1 MNESKIDLTDR
12 LRREGRWAEASKFK
26 DTALV
31 DFRAS
36 GMKRD
41 EAGVAAWA
49 ATAEAYPPLPVAAA
63 DPPEAGVSGLGDL
76 PADWPVLPANATLQ
90 ADVSWVIANRLLV
103 RDGDRVDLARALAP
117 APSYAALS
125 WLETSILFPA
135 KFADISVKA
144 TSQQADEH
152 EHVQRERLAIDEIRS
167 LLAEM
172 VDDDSSLS
180 V

>member
-63 DPPEAGVSGLGDL
+63 APPEAGVSGLGDL

-90 ADVSWVIANRLLV
+90 ADVSWVIANRLSV
-103 RDGDRVDLARALAP
+103 RDGEGVDLGRALSP
-117 APSYAALS
+117 APSHAALS
-125 WLETSILFPA
+125 WLETSILFPS

-144 TSQQADEH
+144 TSQQADDA
-152 EHVQRERLAIDEIRS
+152 EHVVRERLAIAEVRTRGTE
-167 LLAEM
+167 LAA
-172 VDDDSSLS
+172 
-180 V
+180 